1 MQTNADDTNNY
12 RSQQTDP
19 PMKASNP
26 DLIFHRTG
34 MASGGYGLFP
44 VCERLKLL
52 GAEIESSRQGIR
64 VSITAPVLTE

>member
-1 MQTNADDTNNY
+1 MQSNADNTNNC

-19 PMKASNP
+19 WMKTSNP

-34 MASGGYGLFP
+34 MTTGGYGLFP
-44 VCERLKLL
+44 VCERLELL
-52 GAEIESSRQGIR
+52 SVEIEPFRQGIR